1 MEIILCRNLFF
12 FTNNNFTHLSN
23 LIYGKSI
30 ADFMTLEKGS
40 IILVD
45 YTAKVKDT
53 KEIFETT
60 NEEEAKKSDLY
71 DPTRKYEPRLVSI
84 GEGWVLKG
92 LDEALASAN
101 TGDKLSVEITPDKGF
116 GERDP
121 NKVKMVPQRK
131 LGEKADEVKVGDI
144 VEIYERTG
152 IVRYIGSGRVQI
164 DFNNRFAGRT
174 LTYDVNII
182 KKLESDNDK
191 VMSLI
196 KRRLSIDDEKIK
208 IDLLESILE
217 IELPEETFMVEGLQI
232 IKRAVANDIFK
243 FVTGLNSIKFIENH
257 KPSTPLQLQQPKP
270 EEKPV
275 EATES
280 KSA

>member
-1 MEIILCRNLFF
+1 
-12 FTNNNFTHLSN
+12 
-23 LIYGKSI
+23 
-30 ADFMTLEKGS
+30 
-40 IILVD
+40 
-45 YTAKVKDT
+45 
-53 KEIFETT
+53 
-60 NEEEAKKSDLY
+60 
-71 DPTRKYEPRLVSI
+71 
-84 GEGWVLKG
+84 
-92 LDEALASAN
+92 LDEALANAN
-101 TGDKLSVEITPDKGF
+101 TGDKLSVEIPPDKGF

-131 LGEKADEVKVGDI
+131 LGEKADEVKVGDV

-164 DFNNRFAGRT
+164 DFNHRFAGRT

-182 KKLESDNDK
+182 KKLESNNDK
-191 VMSLI
+191 VMFLI

-208 IDLLESILE
+208 IDLLESTLE

-243 FVTGLNSIKFIENH
+243 FVTALSSIKFIENH
-257 KPSTPLQLQQPKP
+257 KPSTPPQLQQPKP

-275 EATES
+275 EATEN